1 MLGRQFVR
9 DLLQRPP
16 QPNEIVIAPQARLH
30 QPPAIEI
37 EQVHEIVADQ
47 QNIVRIQIRMTH
59 AQVVKH
65 ANAAPDR
72 DPPEN
77 RNPPPPQKRR
87 ECDRFGEPFSDDV
100 RRIREPDAPVA
111 RRHRRRHRQSRAMQ
125 VIEQLP
131 LAKRATRELTAPQIV
146 IARHL
151 RDEPAAVVMPKHEP
165 LPTILDEVH
174 SAAPARLTIQLAAIA
189 PKHGIEPARRR
200 VAGPGGV
207 I

>member
-1 MLGRQFVR
+1 MLGRQSVG

-16 QPNEIVIAPQARLH
+16 QPHEIAIAPQARLH

-47 QNIVRIQIRMTH
+47 QNVVRIQIRMTH

-72 DPPEN
+72 DPPQN
-77 RNPPPPQKRR
+77 RNPTPPQQLRKR
-87 ECDRFGEPFSDDV
+87 DRFAEPLGDDV
-100 RRIREPDAPVA
+100 RRVCEPEAPITCG
-111 RRHRRRHRQSRAMQ
+111 HRRRHRQPRTMQ
-125 VIEQLP
+125 VIQQLP
-131 LAKRATRELTAPQIV
+131 LAKPASRELTAPEIV

-151 RDEPAAVVMPKHEP
+151 RNEPAAVVVAEHEP
-165 LPTILDEVH
+165 LPAILDEVDR
-174 SAAPARLTIQLAAIA
+174 AAPARLTIQLAAIA
-189 PKHGIEPARRR
+189 PEHRIEPARRR

>member
-1 MLGRQFVR
+1 MFRRQFVR

-16 QPNEIVIAPQARLH
+16 QPNQIVIAPQPRLH

-47 QNIVRIQIRMTH
+47 QNVVRIQIRMTH
-59 AQVVKH
+59 AEVVKH
-65 ANAAPDR
+65 ANAATNR
-72 DPPEN
+72 DPTEN
-77 RNPPPPQKRR
+77 RNSPPPQECR
-87 ECDRFGEPFSDDV
+87 ERDRLAESFGDDV
-100 RRIREPDAPVA
+100 RRVREPNTPIT
-111 RRHRRRHRQSRAMQ
+111 RGHRRRHRQPRATQ

-131 LAKRATRELTAPQIV
+131 LAKPARRELTAPQIV

-151 RDEPAAVVMPKHEP
+151 RDEPAAVIVPEHEP
-165 LPTILDEVH
+165 LPTILDEVDG
-174 SAAPARLTIQLAAIA
+174 AAPARLTIQLAAIA
-189 PKHGIEPARRR
+189 PKDGIEPARRR